1 VIRTARAMRLVSDDR
16 LGNIGVE
23 NDEKTNEIVLT
34 YTERY
39 GRIGEHD
46 GSCRN
51 IGYQIGDVT
60 YAATFKAIV
69 VVFVIAGVEIVIRR
83 DAVGNM
89 IGMSALKLVSTQ
101 RRRRRQ
107 IGQRQRRRSVK
118 NEDDRNQPN
127 AQAIHLIRPTKPPI
141 ACPPILSKL
150 LLNMRP
156 VMIHIKR
163 HTGR

>member
-34 YTERY
+34 YIERY

-69 VVFVIAGVEIVIRR
+69 VVFVIAGVVLVVIVIQRGGISSTTC
-83 DAVGNM
+83 VF
-89 IGMSALKLVSTQ
+89 GMMFVS
-101 RRRRRQ
+101 
-107 IGQRQRRRSVK
+107 I
-118 NEDDRNQPN
+118 
-127 AQAIHLIRPTKPPI
+127 
-141 ACPPILSKL
+141 
-150 LLNMRP
+150 
-156 VMIHIKR
+156 
-163 HTGR
+163 